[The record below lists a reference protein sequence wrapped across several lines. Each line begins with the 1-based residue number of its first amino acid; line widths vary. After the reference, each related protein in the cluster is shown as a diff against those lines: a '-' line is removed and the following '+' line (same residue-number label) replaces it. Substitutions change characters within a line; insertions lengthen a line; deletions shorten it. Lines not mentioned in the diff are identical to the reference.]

1 MTSTTPNDAPRASS
15 LLILFSIVI
24 AIYIGT
30 ASRPALLDDADGCHA
45 LAAREILQRNDWTV
59 LYVNGIRWIEKPPLH
74 YWLVAGSY
82 GLFGQSAL
90 ATRLPLALAMVA
102 LVLLMYDFGRR
113 FFSERAGFY
122 AGLAMGTSAGVFLF
136 TRIMIP
142 EALLAL
148 EFAAAFYLFLRAWTG
163 SLPARI
169 GWWGYAAIVGLATLT
184 RAGIGALF
192 PLAVVAIFI
201 ACAGGWRRHSE
212 ARRRLAA
219 APLLSSLAVALI
231 VALPWHVLAALRVR
245 GFLWFYFVN
254 EQVLRAVGHR
264 YPADYAAVPLWLWL
278 GAHLIWF
285 FPWSFFLPSLA
296 AELKSLGTRQVEQTP
311 SDPARLLLL
320 VWTGVVFLFFSVVS
334 GSRME
339 YYSFGAWPAVAL
351 LLAVGLAR
359 AEQARR
365 RWLVGS
371 HGVLALVGV
380 IAAVVLGGLIWASR
394 EVAGGTDIS
403 NLLERHD
410 ANFYRVSMATLLDLT
425 PRAFAALRTPAAVA
439 AVLLL
444 FGTLAALWL
453 RRQGRHWP
461 ATLTLALMMVGFCH
475 AANLAFQVFEPRL
488 SSRPLADQVRGRLQA
503 GDRLV
508 VYGEFEQACSF
519 SFYTDQVAW
528 IYNGRY
534 NGLEF
539 GSHFPDAP
547 DIFLDDRRF
556 AEIWEGAER
565 VFLFVPPEQR
575 TDALARVPESTR
587 YIVAEVGGKTLFANR
602 ATGLLSQ
609 PQPSLQNLNTRAH
622 VKRADITD

>member
-1 MTSTTPNDAPRASS
+1 MTSITPTDAPRASS
-15 LLILFSIVI
+15 LLILLSIVI
-24 AIYIGT
+24 AIFVGT
-30 ASRPALLDDADGCHA
+30 AAQPALLDDADGCHA
-45 LAAREILQRNDWTV
+45 LAAREILQRHDWTV

-90 ATRLPLALAMVA
+90 STRLPIALAMVA

-113 FFSERAGFY
+113 FFGERAGFY
-122 AGLAMGTSAGVFLF
+122 AGLMMGTSAGVFLF

-142 EALLAL
+142 EALLAF

-192 PLAVVAIFI
+192 PIAVVAIFI
-201 ACAGGWRRHSE
+201 TCTGGWRQNSE

-219 APLLSSLAVALI
+219 APLASSLAVALI
-231 VALPWHVLAALRVR
+231 VSLPWHVLAALRVR

-254 EQVLRAVGHR
+254 EQVLRAVGRR
-264 YPADYAAVPLWLWL
+264 YPADYTAVPLWLWL

-285 FPWSFFLPSLA
+285 FPWSFYLPSLA
-296 AELKSLGTRQVEQTP
+296 AELKSFRERQVTRTP
-311 SDPARLLLL
+311 SDEAGLLLL
-320 VWTGVVFLFFSVVS
+320 VWTGVVFLFFSIVS

-359 AEQARR
+359 AEQADRH
-365 RWLVGS
+365 WLVGV
-371 HGVLALVGV
+371 HGLLALIGT

-403 NLLERHD
+403 NLLGRHD
-410 ANFYRVSMATLLDLT
+410 TSFYRVSMATLLDLT
-425 PRAFAALRTPAAVA
+425 PRAFAALRMPAAA
-439 AVLLL
+439 AAMLLL
-444 FGTLAALWL
+444 VGTLVAWWF
-453 RRQGRHWP
+453 RQQGRHWP
-461 ATLTLALMMVGFCH
+461 ATLTLAVMMVGFCH
-475 AANLAFQVFEPRL
+475 AANLAFQIFEPRL
-488 SSRPLADQVRGRLQA
+488 SSRPLADQMRGRLLPS
-503 GDRLV
+503 DRLV

-519 SFYTDQVAW
+519 SFYTDQAAW

-556 AEIWEGAER
+556 AELWQGAER

-575 TDALARVPESTR
+575 AAALARVPEGTR
-587 YIVAEVGGKTLFANR
+587 HIVAEVGGKTLFANR
-602 ATGLLSQ
+602 AAGLLSQ
-609 PQPSLQNLNTRAH
+609 PRPSLQNLNTQAH
-622 VKRADITD
+622 VKRGDMTD

>member
-1 MTSTTPNDAPRASS
+1 MMSTTPSDAPRVGS
-15 LLILFSIVI
+15 LLILLSIVI
-24 AIYIGT
+24 AIYVGT
-30 ASRPALLDDADGCHA
+30 AAQPALLDDADGCHA
-45 LAAREILQRNDWTV
+45 LAAREMLQRHDWTV

-90 ATRLPLALAMVA
+90 ATRLPVALAMVA
-102 LVLLMYDFGRR
+102 LVVLMYDFGRR
-113 FFSERAGFY
+113 FFGERAGFY
-122 AGLAMGTSAGVFLF
+122 AGLMMGTSAGVFLF

-169 GWWGYAAIVGLATLT
+169 GWWGYSGLVGLATLT

-192 PLAVVAIFI
+192 PVAVVALFL
-201 ACAGGWRRHSE
+201 ACAGAWRRHSE

-219 APLLSSLAVALI
+219 APLLSSAAFALV
-231 VALPWHVLAALRVR
+231 VALPWHVLAALRVP

-254 EQVLRAVGHR
+254 EQVLRAVGRR

-285 FPWSFFLPSLA
+285 FPWSFYLPALA
-296 AELKSLGTRQVEQTP
+296 AELRSFRGGHVDRHPRDEAQ
-311 SDPARLLLL
+311 LLLL
-320 VWTGVVFLFFSVVS
+320 IWTGVVFLFFSVVS

-359 AEQARR
+359 AEQTSH
-365 RWLVGS
+365 RWLVGI
-371 HGVLALVGV
+371 HGVLALIGAV
-380 IAAVVLGGLIWASR
+380 AAVVLASLMWASR

-403 NLLERHD
+403 SLLSRHD
-410 ANFYRVSMATLLDLT
+410 TSFYRVSMATLLDLT
-425 PRAFAALRTPAAVA
+425 PRAFAALRAPATAA

-444 FGTLAALWL
+444 VGTLMSCWL

-461 ATLTLALMMVGFCH
+461 ATMTLALMMTGFCH

-488 SSRPLADQVRGRLQA
+488 SSRPLADLVRGRLLA

-519 SFYTDQVAW
+519 SFYTDQAAW

-556 AEIWEGAER
+556 AELWQGKDR

-575 TDALARVPESTR
+575 TAALARLPAGAR
-587 YIVAEVGGKTLFANR
+587 LVAEVGGKTLFGNH

-609 PQPSLQNLNTRAH
+609 SQPSLRNLNARSHAKH
-622 VKRADITD
+622 GDMID